1 MTDKCEHG
9 HWSKPYR
16 QESVEGGGTKWFGST
31 SADEL
36 VFKRYISIFCPDCDE
51 RIEDTYESKPFKL

>member
-16 QESVEGGGTKWFGST
+16 QEPVKGGGTKWFGST
-31 SADEL
+31 STDEL

-51 RIEDTYESKPFKL
+51 RIEDTYESRPCKL